1 VIRYESLKNKM
12 QENFLT
18 RREFL
23 KFAGLFVGSA
33 AGFLDTDKR
42 VRAQESSVV
51 ISRERLRDEFG
62 ITILDLP
69 QKRYPENYVELNFA
83 ESAINTEFFRVLKE
97 DSMKLTIVLINDEKV
112 NIQALDNTQSQAL
125 AGNQEVLEII
135 EEQIDF
141 VRNENRITIEQLKD
155 SVQAVY
161 NKELLSLEERMQK
174 GFISQDEF
182 SVLSR
187 ALRYQYMPYLI
198 EGENITDDMVD
209 EYKGAIL
216 GLTAMVEIFE
226 GNSTELLIFLAVRNP
241 KKTKTFKSGDVVLN
255 VPTPGADI
263 NIQPHPY
270 QSYPSAD
277 SLGYVYNGEN
287 RNGIKIKTSGIL
299 LRHEMAHAMGI
310 GPEGEADRY
319 VLFEIL
325 KAQELYQNNDPR
337 GYWIIF
343 ETPKG
348 KTYTA
353 RPLGNLQC

>member
-1 VIRYESLKNKM
+1 MKEI
-12 QENFLT
+12 FLT
-18 RREFL
+18 RRGFF
-23 KFAGLFVGSA
+23 KSAVLFMGCA
-33 AGFLDTDKR
+33 AGFLDNDKK
-42 VRAQESSVV
+42 VGAQEDNVV

-69 QKRYPENYVELNFA
+69 RERYPKNYVELNFA
-83 ESAINTEFFRVLKE
+83 ESAINSEFFCVLKE
-97 DSMKLTIVLINDEKV
+97 DNIKLTIVLINDEKV
-112 NIQALDNTQSQAL
+112 NIQALDNTQLQAL

-135 EEQIDF
+135 QDQIDF
-141 VRNENRITIEQLKD
+141 VRNENRITIEQLRY
-155 SVQAVY
+155 SMQTVY
-161 NKELLSLEERMQK
+161 NEELLSLEERMQK

-182 SVLSR
+182 SVLSS
-187 ALRYQYMPYLI
+187 ALKYQYMPYLI
-198 EGENITDDMVD
+198 ESEDITDEMVD

-216 GLTAMVEIFE
+216 GLTATVEIFE
-226 GNSTELLIFLAVRNP
+226 ENSTELLIFLAVRNP

-255 VPTPGADI
+255 VPTPRADI

-287 RNGIKIKTSGIL
+287 KNGIKIKTSGIL

-310 GPEGEADRY
+310 DPEGEADRY
-319 VLFEIL
+319 VFSEIV

-348 KTYTA
+348 KTFTA
-353 RPLGNLQC
+353 RPLENLQC